1 MPAPY
6 FELFATRNG
15 NWRET
20 NSASGSL
27 AMVDFN
33 PTMTWSRSA
42 CFAKLEFLNTSTVV
56 ELDSAGAHFRE
67 SECR

>member
-1 MPAPY
+1 
-6 FELFATRNG
+6 
-15 NWRET
+15 
-20 NSASGSL
+20 L